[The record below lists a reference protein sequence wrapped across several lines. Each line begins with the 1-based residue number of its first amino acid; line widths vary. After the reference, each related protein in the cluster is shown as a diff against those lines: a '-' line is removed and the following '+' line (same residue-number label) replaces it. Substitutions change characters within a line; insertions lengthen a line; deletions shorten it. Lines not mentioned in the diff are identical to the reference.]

1 MSILVLNARQVRDL
15 LPPDEC
21 ADLMRQALTA
31 LAHDEVHQPLRTVVR
46 PPDAA
51 GIMALMPTHRSGDDG
66 AYGLKAVCVF
76 HHNPKLGKDAH
87 QGAVLMFSA
96 ETGELM
102 ALANASAITEI
113 RTAAVSGVATDLLA
127 RKDSTQLAII
137 GAGVQARA
145 HLAAMADVRP
155 ITRAR
160 VAARDLARTELFVAK
175 FRDQVPMELVA
186 CASAEE
192 AVAGAD
198 IVVTATSSHEPVL
211 RWEWLAPGTHVNA
224 VGSSI
229 PVAREIDTATMAGAR
244 LFVDRRESTINESGD
259 YLMAH
264 REGAIGPE
272 NIVAEIGDVLIGAAG
287 GRTDDEQITLFKS
300 LGLAVEDLAAVRH
313 VYLKA
318 KESGAGTWVDY

>member
-1 MSILVLNARQVRDL
+1 MTILVLNERQVREL

-21 ADLMRQALTA
+21 ADLMRQALSA
-31 LAHDEVHQPLRTVVR
+31 LARNEVHQPLRTVVR
-46 PPDAA
+46 PPDA
-51 GIMALMPTHRSGDDG
+51 GGVMALMPTHRSGEDG

-76 HHNPKLGKDAH
+76 HDNPKLGKDPH

-127 RKDSTQLAII
+127 RRDAAELAII

-145 HLAAMADVRP
+145 HLAAIAEVRP
-155 ITRAR
+155 IVRAR
-160 VAARDLARTELFVAK
+160 VAARDLARTEQFVASLREK
-175 FRDQVPMELVA
+175 SAVELVA

-192 AVAGAD
+192 AVDGAD

-211 RWEWLAPGTHVNA
+211 RWDWLSPGTHVNA

-229 PVAREIDTATMAGAR
+229 PMAREIDTATMAGAK
-244 LFVDRRESTINESGD
+244 LFVDRRESAVNEAGD
-259 YLMAH
+259 YLFAA
-264 REGAIGPE
+264 REGAIDPSH
-272 NIVAEIGDVLIGAAG
+272 IQAEIGEVLIGAAP
-287 GRTDDEQITLFKS
+287 GRTNDRDITLFES

-318 KESGAGTWVDY
+318 KDQGIGTWVEY

>member
-1 MSILVLNARQVRDL
+1 MSILVLNEQQIHDL

-21 ADLMRQALTA
+21 AVLMRQALSA
-31 LAHDEVHQPLRTVVR
+31 LARNEVHQPLRTVVR
-46 PPDAA
+46 PPDA
-51 GIMALMPTHRSGDDG
+51 GGVMALMPTHRSGEDG

-76 HHNPKLGKDAH
+76 HDNPKLGKDPH

-96 ETGELM
+96 QTGELM

-127 RKDSTQLAII
+127 RTDASELAII

-145 HLAAMADVRP
+145 HLAAIAEVRSLR
-155 ITRAR
+155 RAR
-160 VAARDLARTELFVAK
+160 VAARHFARTSAFVSSLQDK
-175 FRDQVPMELVA
+175 YSFELVA

-198 IVVTATSSHEPVL
+198 IVVTATASHTPVL
-211 RWEWLAPGTHVNA
+211 QWHWLSAGTHVNA

-229 PVAREIDTATMAGAR
+229 PMAREIDTATMAGAR
-244 LFVDRRESTINESGD
+244 LFVDRRESTINEAGD
-259 YLMAH
+259 FLFAQ

-272 NIVAEIGDVLIGAAG
+272 HIQAEIGEILIGTAAG
-287 GRTDDEQITLFKS
+287 RESDEEITLFES

-313 VYLKA
+313 VYAKA
-318 KESGAGTWVDY
+318 KKLNIGTWVDY